1 MPLTKMNND
10 DGNFVTTSSTSN
22 VDLGAEQPSSVDN
35 FNESNINIIKKTNKW
50 ALRGRLRS
58 KVLWVAVLGGVIQ
71 IFSAVN
77 LWAKIGITAEG
88 FRELMVGVGA
98 ILEAFGVFNDPT
110 NREGF

>member
-1 MPLTKMNND
+1 MNNID
-10 DGNFVTTSSTSN
+10 FTQSETESTEVFNANYENDGEQKTETS
-22 VDLGAEQPSSVDN
+22 
-35 FNESNINIIKKTNKW
+35 KKVNKW

>member
-1 MPLTKMNND
+1 MNDND
-10 DGNFVTTSSTSN
+10 GSFVTTSSTSD
-22 VDLGAEQPSSVDN
+22 VDFGAEQPESASN
-35 FNESNINIIKKTNKW
+35 FNATYENEPEVKKVNKW

-71 IFSAVN
+71 IFSAID

-98 ILEAFGVFNDPT
+98 ILEAFGVLNDPT

>member
-1 MPLTKMNND
+1 MCQCF
-10 DGNFVTTSSTSN
+10 G
-22 VDLGAEQPSSVDN
+22 DLSPTNRE
-35 FNESNINIIKKTNKW
+35 ESKPAKVNKW

-98 ILEAFGVFNDPT
+98 ILEAFGVLNDPT